1 MADTLRALGEGS
13 PGDELVLILGAD
25 QASALVGW
33 HEPEAV
39 LELATVAVAAREGM
53 ERESVLR
60 RVEPLAGSRADR
72 VLRDAATG
80 HLLHADPR
88 ARRRRRA
95 DPLSRPRRCGRL
107 HRSPVAVR
115 SVRPGGGRASPE
127 QLADR
132 IAQIASDRKAID
144 IRVLD
149 LRGVVGYTDYF
160 VVCSGNTERQTKAI
174 HDAVYQELKD
184 EEGLLPAPRRGRRRG
199 TLDPARL
206 PRRGA
211 ARLHARGARV
221 LPPGEPLGRR
231 AAAVCGLTTLTR
243 HGAVAQL
250 ARAFGCGLK
259 GRGFES
265 PQLHSPTRTLVAV
278 AQAGEQLH
286 NTVSGEQLVFR
297 RLAGDTGGEL
307 LEFDW
312 CFPAGGS
319 VPPHVHGH
327 QEERFQILSGRAR
340 FRIAGSPPEG
350 RGRRAGC
357 GAARRRPRDGAMPAR
372 MSSGLGSSFDP
383 RCEPNSSSTPC
394 SRWSATEGWTGRATP
409 ARCDSRCF
417 WTSSATRCRCPGCRP
432 RCRGDSSRLLAA
444 LGRRRN

>member
-1 MADTLRALGEGS
+1 MRCTEPVPRPAA
-13 PGDELVLILGAD
+13 A
-25 QASALVGW
+25 AS
-33 HEPEAV
+33 
-39 LELATVAVAAREGM
+39 
-53 ERESVLR
+53 
-60 RVEPLAGSRADR
+60 SRA
-72 VLRDAATG
+72 
-80 HLLHADPR
+80 PR
-88 ARRRRRA
+88 
-95 DPLSRPRRCGRL
+95 
-107 HRSPVAVR
+107 
-115 SVRPGGGRASPE
+115 

-149 LRGVVGYTDYF
+149 LRGVVGYTDFF

-184 EEGLLPAPRRGRRRG
+184 EEGLLPRRAEGAGEARWIL
-199 TLDPARL
+199 LDYLDAR
-206 PRRGA
+206 A

-250 ARAFGCGLK
+250 ARAFGWQPK

-286 NTVSGEQLVFR
+286 NTVTGEQLVFR
-297 RLAGDTGGEL
+297 RLAGDTDGEL

-340 FRIAGSPPEG
+340 FRVAGAPPEG
-350 RGRRAGC
+350 GGRRAGC
-357 GAARRRPRDGAMPAR
+357 GAPRRRPRMGQ
-372 MSSGLGSSFDP
+372 
-383 RCEPNSSSTPC
+383 
-394 SRWSATEGWTGRATP
+394 
-409 ARCDSRCF
+409 
-417 WTSSATRCRCPGCRP
+417 CR
-432 RCRGDSSRLLAA
+432 RG
-444 LGRRRN
+444 